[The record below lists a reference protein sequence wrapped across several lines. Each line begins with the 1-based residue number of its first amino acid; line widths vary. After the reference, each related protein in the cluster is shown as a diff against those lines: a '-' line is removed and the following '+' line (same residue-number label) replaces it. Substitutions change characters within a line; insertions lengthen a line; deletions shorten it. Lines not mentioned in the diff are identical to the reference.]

1 MNLHSFTQSR
11 REDIEAVREAKKKE
25 DMKRRQSMAN
35 RAEMA
40 KQLKEVEHDLDLE
53 NKEQERSRLDFR
65 YTSWQD
71 EKEYKKHEEMK
82 RRQR

>member
-1 MNLHSFTQSR
+1 M
-11 REDIEAVREAKKKE
+11 REAKKQE

-35 RAEMA
+35 RTEAA
-40 KQLKEVEHDLDLE
+40 KQMKEVEHDLHLD
-53 NKEQERSRLDFR
+53 NMEQERSRLDFR

-71 EKEYKKHEEMK
+71 EKEYKKQEEMK